1 MIALFKSR
9 KAAMVLIGLG
19 ILTALSIV
27 KGFDVT
33 AEIVTLIGLYIT
45 EELFITL
52 TELSEPLIT
61 LTSSAAS

>member
-9 KAAMVLIGLG
+9 KSAMVLIGLG
-19 ILTALSIV
+19 ILTALSIL

-45 EELFITL
+45 GNVAQKATRKEGVE
-52 TELSEPLIT
+52 
-61 LTSSAAS
+61 

>member
-1 MIALFKSR
+1 
-9 KAAMVLIGLG
+9 MVLIGLG

-45 EELFITL
+45 GNVAQKATRKEGVE
-52 TELSEPLIT
+52 
-61 LTSSAAS
+61 